1 MDSTSLITSL
11 ARRMVVVRDGTT
23 QCTGVV
29 YTSVVRPDLLVAV
42 RTDTEMDVP
51 GLQMFPASRAVDAV
65 GVGP

>member
-1 MDSTSLITSL
+1 MIASF
-11 ARRMVVVRDGTT
+11 ARRMVVVRDGTAK
-23 QCTGVV
+23 CTGVV

-42 RTDTEMDVP
+42 RADTEVDVP